1 MQITDRIFLLLILFC
16 AVCINCVSAEMGN
29 PNLVVYPNSPPTIE
43 RGSTATLSVSV
54 QEISGLDY
62 AYGVVVTPPTIASS
76 SRCTI
81 SPISR
86 TTSRISEYSSSTF
99 YFTISAPADAFT
111 GTYTGSVR
119 VKYYETGAMGLGNY
133 GPYYESG
140 TFSVSVIKGTGD
152 LSVTSNPSQA
162 TVYLDGNPRG
172 KTPLKISDIKEGM
185 HTVSMK
191 KSGYKDYST
200 RISIVPGSLKMLDT
214 TLAKSTADIKVSS
227 TPGPANVFLDD
238 TYKGISPVTITGVS
252 PGKHNV
258 KLVYEGYDDYLKE
271 VSVTAGDV
279 ISVDAS
285 LVKSLPI
292 PIPKIPGLSNE
303 MVFGIIG
310 VLLLIGIVIPVSLKR
325 KPNRS
330 KYTDNSVNSARRDQN
345 TIDPDVS
352 DKGEPEEEIGGV
364 FEYEK
369 IKILADIEG
378 LKDTLAKSRNG
389 EETRK
394 LQKEIMDK
402 SINLAQVNV
411 QLQDKAGLLESLEA
425 IKRNSPVHLDEL
437 IHFIVQTEHMI
448 EYEMPMTPPKF
459 SESLSELLNQI
470 IQR

>member
-1 MQITDRIFLLLILFC
+1 M
-16 AVCINCVSAEMGN
+16 
-29 PNLVVYPNSPPTIE
+29 
-43 RGSTATLSVSV
+43 
-54 QEISGLDY
+54 
-62 AYGVVVTPPTIASS
+62 
-76 SRCTI
+76 
-81 SPISR
+81 
-86 TTSRISEYSSSTF
+86 
-99 YFTISAPADAFT
+99 
-111 GTYTGSVR
+111 
-119 VKYYETGAMGLGNY
+119 
-133 GPYYESG
+133 
-140 TFSVSVIKGTGD
+140 
-152 LSVTSNPSQA
+152 
-162 TVYLDGNPRG
+162 
-172 KTPLKISDIKEGM
+172 
-185 HTVSMK
+185 
-191 KSGYKDYST
+191 
-200 RISIVPGSLKMLDT
+200 
-214 TLAKSTADIKVSS
+214 
-227 TPGPANVFLDD
+227 
-238 TYKGISPVTITGVS
+238 
-252 PGKHNV
+252 
-258 KLVYEGYDDYLKE
+258 
-271 VSVTAGDV
+271 
-279 ISVDAS
+279 
-285 LVKSLPI
+285 
-292 PIPKIPGLSNE
+292 
-303 MVFGIIG
+303 
-310 VLLLIGIVIPVSLKR
+310 LLLIGIVIPVSLKR